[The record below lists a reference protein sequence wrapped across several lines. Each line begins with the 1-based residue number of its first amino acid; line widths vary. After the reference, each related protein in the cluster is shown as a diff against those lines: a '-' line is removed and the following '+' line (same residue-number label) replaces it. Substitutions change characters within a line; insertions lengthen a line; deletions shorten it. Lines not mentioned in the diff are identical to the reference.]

1 MAYDLTDI
9 VTTKHLKKLA
19 QRVENKLNNIDVTGN
34 LTHETLT
41 FELEDGTTV
50 NKEIVL
56 WQLLSP
62 PPP

>member
-1 MAYDLTDI
+1 MAYDLKHI
-9 VTTKHLKKLA
+9 VRIKDLKTA
-19 QRVENKLNNIDVTGN
+19 SQRIKNAIDSKVNSGN

-56 WQLLSP
+56 WTSQA
-62 PPP
+62 